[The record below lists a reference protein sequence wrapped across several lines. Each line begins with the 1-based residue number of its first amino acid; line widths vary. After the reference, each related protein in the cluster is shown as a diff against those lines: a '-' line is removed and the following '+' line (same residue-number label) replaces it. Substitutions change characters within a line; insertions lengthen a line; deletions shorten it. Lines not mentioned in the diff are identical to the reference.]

1 MNVILCSHIL
11 WHTHTYNCF
20 ITMQQQ
26 WTALHLAAQ
35 DGHDSVVEILIK
47 YGAEV
52 NAAEVVNN
60 LQIIISTIML
70 NFLLHIIL

>member
-1 MNVILCSHIL
+1 MNVILCSYVL
-11 WHTHTYNCF
+11 WHTHAYTIVF

-26 WTALHLAAQ
+26 WTALHLAVQ

-60 LQIIISTIML
+60 LLIIISTVIL
-70 NFLLHIIL
+70 NFLLHI